1 MVMAMTSFVRL
12 PSMVRPG
19 AGGLAGLA
27 LCSLLPAL
35 AVSSANV
42 ALPRLGD
49 ALDARFATLQW
60 IVLAYLL
67 ATTALVVG
75 AGRLGDLLGRR
86 RVLLGGVAVFFA
98 ASGLCALSPGAGW
111 LIAARAAQGAGAAVM
126 MALPMALVG
135 DVVPKARTGAALG
148 LLGTMSAVGTAIGP
162 SLGGLLLTAWGWR
175 APFAVTLPLGL
186 AALALLWRRLP
197 ADPPPNQLSDR
208 PSDQPSSRPVGL
220 DLPGIAVLAL
230 ALAAY
235 ALALTFSAWLL
246 VGAAVAAWVFVRVEA
261 QAASPLLPLAS
272 LRDPVLAA
280 RLAAYPL
287 VSAVMMAT
295 LVVGPFHLT
304 WALGLAP
311 AHVGLLMSAAPL
323 SAAISGVPAGR
334 LVDRIGV
341 RAAGAWGLCLM
352 LPGCVLL
359 SLLPAVWGPAAYVMP
374 LLLIAPGYALFQAA
388 NNTAVMAGAASAGR
402 GVAAALISLA
412 RNLGL
417 MTGASL
423 MAGLFAAAAAAG
435 GPAAAARGTRW
446 SFAAATGLVML
457 AWLLV
462 AGMRRRRLP

>member
-1 MVMAMTSFVRL
+1 MTSFVRL

-19 AGGLAGLA
+19 ADGLAGLA

-86 RVLLGGVAVFFA
+86 RVLLGGVAVFCA
-98 ASGLCALSPGAGW
+98 ASGLCALAPGAGW

-148 LLGTMSAVGTAIGP
+148 LLGTMSAVGTALGP
-162 SLGGLLLTAWGWR
+162 SLGGLLLAAWGWR
-175 APFAVTLPLGL
+175 ALFAVNLPLGL

-197 ADPPPNQLSDR
+197 PDQPSDQLSD
-208 PSDQPSSRPVGL
+208 QSSTRPVGL
-220 DLPGIAVLAL
+220 DLPGIAALAL

-235 ALALTFSAWLL
+235 ALAMTFSIWLL

-261 QAASPLLPLAS
+261 QAVSPLLPLAS

-280 RLAAYPL
+280 RLAAHAL

-311 AHVGLLMSAAPL
+311 ASVGLLMSVAPL
-323 SAAISGVPAGR
+323 IAAFSGVPAGR

-341 RAAGAWGLCLM
+341 QAAAGWGLCLM
-352 LPGCVLL
+352 LPGCALL
-359 SLLPAVWGPAAYVMP
+359 SLLPAALGPAAYVGP

-402 GVAAALISLA
+402 GLAAALISLA

-446 SFAAATGLVML
+446 SFAAATGLVVL

-462 AGMRRRRLP
+462 AGIRRRRLP